1 MERREVENGKLKVK
15 NLPDGWKKIRLK
27 FLLKERM
34 QYGAISSGIPFNP
47 ELPRYIR
54 ITNIKDIKNL
64 FDDDKISL
72 SEEESKDF
80 LLEDGDILFA
90 RSGATAGKCFMYRKE
105 IGKAGYAGVTSP
117 DYRVFQLHNQN
128 ENCSRYYL
136 YMMQMCYMDKIF
148 YGLGQGVSG
157 MGRWRLQADKFLNI
171 LITVPPKNE
180 QSEIAVYLDKKCSQI
195 DTVIAQKE
203 QFITEMEKYK
213 QSLIYE
219 YVTGKKQVSSCEF
232 SNENSGKREV

>member
-1 MERREVENGKLKVK
+1 MENGKLKVE

-27 FLLKERM
+27 FLLKEKM

-54 ITNIKDIKNL
+54 ITDIKDIKNL
-64 FDDDKISL
+64 FDDDKLSL
-72 SEEESKDF
+72 SEEESKNF
-80 LLEDGDILFA
+80 LLKDDDVLFA
-90 RSGATAGKCFMYRKE
+90 RSGATAVKCFMYRKE
-105 IGKAGYAGVTSP
+105 VGKAGYAGVTSP
-117 DYRVFQLHNQN
+117 DYHVFQLHNQN

-136 YMMQMCYMDKIF
+136 YK
-148 YGLGQGVSG
+148 
-157 MGRWRLQADKFLNI
+157 
-171 LITVPPKNE
+171 
-180 QSEIAVYLDKKCSQI
+180 
-195 DTVIAQKE
+195 
-203 QFITEMEKYK
+203 FITEMEKYK